1 MSLGVTACIAPAST
15 GVVSKCDTRMVGG
28 LFKKYFQKAKKS
40 LAILRD
46 FS

>member
-28 LFKKYFQKAKKS
+28 FFKNISKKQKKS